1 MAGGRITGLKKKMA
15 FARQKISGR
24 NKKVKVFTG

>member
-24 NKKVKVFTG
+24 NNKRTR